1 MIRRDLEDFVAQYKV
16 DRVGKTLTL
25 ILILVNVKFVV
36 LHADQILSL
45 DGHQGR
51 ELSVNGPNAY

>member
-36 LHADQILSL
+36 LHSDQILSL
-45 DGHQGR
+45 NRHQGR
-51 ELSVNGPNAY
+51 ELSVNGPDAN